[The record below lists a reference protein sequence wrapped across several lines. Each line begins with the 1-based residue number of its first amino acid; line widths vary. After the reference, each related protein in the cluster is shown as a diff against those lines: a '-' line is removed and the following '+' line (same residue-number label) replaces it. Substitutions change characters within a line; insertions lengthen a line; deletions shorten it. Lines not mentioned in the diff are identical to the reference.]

1 MLVTADMFTVTY
13 IKKYSL
19 KRNMKEYVVAATI
32 GIVLML
38 TLTVV
43 RNVNFE
49 DLSQA
54 YEAISEL
61 NLGEASE
68 KYEKGEGDLIL
79 SDTQFCYEKFG
90 KDVPFLSPFYT
101 LKTLVCNGSTGFNA
115 IQAGVVRLCV
125 E

>member
-1 MLVTADMFTVTY
+1 
-13 IKKYSL
+13 
-19 KRNMKEYVVAATI
+19 MKEYVVAATI

-61 NLGEASE
+61 NWE
-68 KYEKGEGDLIL
+68 KLLRNMKKERV
-79 SDTQFCYEKFG
+79 T
-90 KDVPFLSPFYT
+90 
-101 LKTLVCNGSTGFNA
+101 
-115 IQAGVVRLCV
+115 
-125 E
+125 

>member
-1 MLVTADMFTVTY
+1 MLIAFPRGSRGALVTPLVMLVTADMFTVTY

-79 SDTQFCYEKFG
+79 SDTQFW
-90 KDVPFLSPFYT
+90 L
-101 LKTLVCNGSTGFNA
+101 
-115 IQAGVVRLCV
+115 
-125 E
+125 